1 MTEKNKERLPDD
13 EREQVQDSAARSDV
27 NDTYPNPLEA
37 GVERVLT
44 PFNDFIRDQTTG
56 SVLLII
62 ATLMALIIANS
73 SFAQAYESFLVM
85 HAGFVLGDWTLKM
98 SVQHWINDG
107 LMSLF
112 FFVLGLEIKR
122 EILVGELRNP
132 QQSFP
137 VIAAAL
143 GGMLIPAGIFYLL
156 NANTASVHGWGIPM
170 ATDTAFAVGIL
181 SLLGRRIPVALIT
194 FLTALA
200 IIDDLGAILVIAVFY
215 TSTINLVFLSLAC
228 ALLVML
234 IVCNLFGCR
243 RPAIYIT
250 IGALVWLAMLAS
262 GVHASV
268 AGILVAMTVP
278 ARPKRGPVWFVSSA
292 RKLITQFE
300 NIEKESVQ
308 PILAEKEQHKLV
320 ERVQESAKKATT
332 PLRRWEHALDHPV
345 ALFVMPVFAL
355 ANAGIPINSNVL
367 SAVWSD
373 SLSLG
378 IVLGLV
384 AGKAIGISLFAWLA
398 LQLTP
403 GRLLQGVTMRHII
416 GVGMLGGMGF
426 TMSIF
431 ISGLGF
437 ANAPQ
442 ALVMAKTAIL
452 LASLIAGVS
461 GFFWLYLSGG
471 SADNIRQ

>member
-1 MTEKNKERLPDD
+1 
-13 EREQVQDSAARSDV
+13 
-27 NDTYPNPLEA
+27 
-37 GVERVLT
+37 
-44 PFNDFIRDQTTG
+44 
-56 SVLLII
+56 
-62 ATLMALIIANS
+62 
-73 SFAQAYESFLVM
+73 
-85 HAGFVLGDWTLKM
+85 
-98 SVQHWINDG
+98 
-107 LMSLF
+107 
-112 FFVLGLEIKR
+112 
-122 EILVGELRNP
+122 
-132 QQSFP
+132 
-137 VIAAAL
+137 
-143 GGMLIPAGIFYLL
+143 ML
-156 NANTASVHGWGIPM
+156 
-170 ATDTAFAVGIL
+170 
-181 SLLGRRIPVALIT
+181 T

-200 IIDDLGAILVIAVFY
+200 IIDDLGAILVIAIFY
-215 TSTINLVFLSLAC
+215 TSTINLAFLSLVCALL
-228 ALLVML
+228 ALLVM
-234 IVCNLFGCR
+234 CNLFGCR

-250 IGALVWLAMLAS
+250 IGATGLAGNAGVGCPCQRCWYPGSHDSAGTSQTRPWLV
-262 GVHASV
+262 
-268 AGILVAMTVP
+268 
-278 ARPKRGPVWFVSSA
+278 RESA
-292 RKLITQFE
+292 RKLIKQFE

-308 PILAEKEQHKLV
+308 PILGKKEQHKLV

-355 ANAGIPINSNVL
+355 ANAGIPIDANL
-367 SAVWSD
+367 LPAVWGD

-398 LQLTP
+398 LQLTS
-403 GRLLQGVTMRHII
+403 GRLLQGVSMRHII

-461 GFFWLYLSGG
+461 GFIWLRLSGG
-471 SADNIRQ
+471 PADNIRQ